1 MAKKDNLKFL
11 AGVNISAIKKL
22 IDDVSEEESLI
33 RPANVNNH
41 IRWLTGHLITSISG
55 ILRILGE
62 ESSFPENWRELFDR
76 GQAFNEKSSVYPP
89 MSELKTKLYSMYDKF
104 VKVIDDKSDAFLDTT
119 IEIVP
124 GWKETRMNG
133 ILFLDEHTFY
143 HCGQIAIITRALGRE
158 KPFG

>member
-11 AGVNISAIKKL
+11 SGLNLSAIKKL
-22 IDDVSEEESLI
+22 IDDVTEEESI
-33 RPANVNNH
+33 TRFENVNNH
-41 IRWLTGHLITSISG
+41 IRWLTGHLITSISA

-62 ESSFPENWRELFDR
+62 ESTIPDKWVELFDR
-76 GQAFNEKSSVYPP
+76 GNEFHEDSSVYPP
-89 MSELKTKLYSMYDKF
+89 MSELRTKLYSMYDKF
-104 VKVIDDKSDAFLDTT
+104 MKVIENKSDAYLDEA
-119 IEIVP
+119 IDIVP